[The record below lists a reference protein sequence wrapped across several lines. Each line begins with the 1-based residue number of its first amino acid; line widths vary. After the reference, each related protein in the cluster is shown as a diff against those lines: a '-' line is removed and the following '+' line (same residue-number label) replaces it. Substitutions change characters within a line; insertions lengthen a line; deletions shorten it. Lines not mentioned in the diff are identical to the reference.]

1 VKDNPNNFVELS
13 HESVVI
19 MTELIKE
26 LIVINNNIS
35 ILTSKLE
42 KLLFILAIFGFLNLM
57 LGSDIASKYLKA
69 TSQILPEKSLYFVG
83 NN

>member
-1 VKDNPNNFVELS
+1 MVRNDSNNFVELS
-13 HESVVI
+13 HESVEI

-26 LIVINNNIS
+26 LIVINCNIS

-57 LGSDIASKYLKA
+57 VGNNIASKYLKA
-69 TSQILPEKSLYFVG
+69 NSQILPQKNVFFC
-83 NN
+83 